1 MTPCE
6 GIPCESGLT
15 SKPIFGFGLGSCAKI
30 HPFSGHIFIFRWPF
44 DLLVSRIEELVA
56 PEMAL
61 LDEEMARIVGS
72 DHPFLGELNV
82 HTFSKPG
89 KRLRPKLLILCGK
102 MMGYQGHFGPMY
114 AAVFELI
121 HTATLIHDDIIDDA
135 KTRRGQNTLNEML
148 GNTIT
153 VLYGDLLYTK
163 AHTTAIEAGSLEV
176 LHTITSV
183 SERMIEG
190 ELLQNR
196 INHDI
201 EIDEATYFDILK
213 RKTAYLFAGT
223 TKAGGLMANATTD
236 QVTALFEYGFNLGIS
251 FQLID
256 DYLDYMGNADVLG
269 KPVLQDLREGKITLP
284 LIRLLA
290 KGDPLH
296 RKLVQSFW
304 AEPDAAVPNALLDA
318 LNEDDMLKD
327 TWELAERYAKSA
339 VGFLKGFPE
348 NPYTDLLQE
357 LPIQLLYRK
366 K

>member
-1 MTPCE
+1 
-6 GIPCESGLT
+6 
-15 SKPIFGFGLGSCAKI
+15 
-30 HPFSGHIFIFRWPF
+30 
-44 DLLVSRIEELVA
+44 
-56 PEMAL
+56 MAL

-72 DHPFLGELNV
+72 DHPFLRELNER
-82 HTFSKPG
+82 TFSKPG

-102 MMGYQGHFGPMY
+102 MMGYQGQFGPMY

-135 KTRRGQNTLNEML
+135 KTRRGQTSLNDML

-201 EIDEATYFDILK
+201 SIDEPTYFDILK

-223 TKAGGLMANATTD
+223 TKAGGLMASAHSD
-236 QVTALFEYGFNLGIS
+236 QVNALFEYGFNLGIS

-290 KGDPLH
+290 KGDPNH
-296 RKLVQSFW
+296 RKMVQAFW
-304 AEPDAAVPNALLDA
+304 ADADAAIPNALLEA
-318 LNEDDMLKD
+318 LNEGDRLKD
-327 TWELAERYAKSA
+327 TWDLAEQYAKTA
-339 VGFLKGFPE
+339 VNCLKGFPE
-348 NPYTDLLQE
+348 NPYTDLLRE